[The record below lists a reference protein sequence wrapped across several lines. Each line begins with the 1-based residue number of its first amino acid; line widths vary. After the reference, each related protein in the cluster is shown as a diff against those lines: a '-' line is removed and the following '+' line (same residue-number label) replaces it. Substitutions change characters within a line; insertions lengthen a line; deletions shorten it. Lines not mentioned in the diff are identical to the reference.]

1 VANTPALLGGTAIRP
16 QGPPS
21 WPIPDDDIH
30 QAIQEALRDGSW
42 GTYQGPNG
50 PHLEAALRDFFGVE
64 FVLLCGSGTFAIEL
78 ALRALKIGPGDEVI
92 MAAYDYPG
100 NFLSIHAVGAIPV
113 LVDVD
118 PDNWNLAPEALAQ
131 ALGPKT
137 RALIVSH
144 LHRGLVPM
152 RELMAFAAAH
162 HLAVIEDAAQ
172 APGAMIGGKKA
183 GGWGDAGITSF
194 GGSKLLTAGR
204 GGALLTSR
212 ADLFQRAKTWQ
223 QRGNLLCPLSEL
235 QAAVLLPQLAK
246 LRSRN
251 SQRLENVTLL
261 FEWLH
266 DVQGLSP
273 LRNRPGDYH
282 PGYYKVGFQY
292 DAAKFG
298 LPRSRFIEAMRAE
311 GIALDE
317 GFSAVHVGRSPRRFR
332 QAGPLANAQCAG
344 EAMVVLHHPVL
355 LGSREDI
362 AQIAAAV
369 RKILDNSAQLRE
381 QVGI

>member
-1 VANTPALLGGTAIRP
+1 
-16 QGPPS
+16 
-21 WPIPDDDIH
+21 
-30 QAIQEALRDGSW
+30 
-42 GTYQGPNG
+42 
-50 PHLEAALRDFFGVE
+50 
-64 FVLLCGSGTFAIEL
+64 
-78 ALRALKIGPGDEVI
+78 
-92 MAAYDYPG
+92 
-100 NFLSIHAVGAIPV
+100 
-113 LVDVD
+113 
-118 PDNWNLAPEALAQ
+118 
-131 ALGPKT
+131 
-137 RALIVSH
+137 
-144 LHRGLVPM
+144 
-152 RELMAFAAAH
+152 
-162 HLAVIEDAAQ
+162 
-172 APGAMIGGKKA
+172 MIGGKKA